1 MYEVLYLSIVEESI
15 ENLVEEDDWT
25 EQEIQQSQHAYPEP
39 QSMEERERGCVRVRV
54 RVCVGIGEGGD

>member
-39 QSMEERERGCVRVRV
+39 QPMEERERE
-54 RVCVGIGEGGD
+54 RVCESEHTCVCRYR